1 MFNERAVN
9 KMKIAICDDTP
20 SDLENLKNCL
30 VAYLK
35 ERQIPFSIDGFND
48 CNVLL
53 NRIKYLDSNEYELF
67 ILDVIMQKNG
77 VDIAKEIRKYNDK
90 SVIIFETSSEEFAIN
105 AFKVQAFDYLLKP
118 ISVDKIRECFDKLL
132 ELKNET
138 SKKHVFTIKS
148 VDHAQE
154 TVDIKKIT
162 FIESSERR
170 MIIHLANNTEIVTTS
185 LRNKFLD
192 SIPFDYEK
200 YDFVNCHSSFLVNLN
215 YVKAIK
221 NDSSFVLKTGQAI
234 PISKR
239 LNQVVRTRYANYLVG
254 DNNG

>member
-1 MFNERAVN
+1 
-9 KMKIAICDDTP
+9 MKIAICDDTP
-20 SDLENLKNCL
+20 ADLENLKNCL

-53 NRIKYLDSNEYELF
+53 NRVKYLDSNEYELF

-77 VDIAKEIRKYNDK
+77 VDVAKEIRKHNEK
-90 SVIIFETSSEEFAIN
+90 STIIFETSSEEFAIN

-118 ISVDKIRECFDKLL
+118 ISVDKVRECLDKLL
-132 ELKNET
+132 ELKHEDT
-138 SKKHVFTIKS
+138 KKHVFTIKT

-154 TVDIKKIT
+154 TIDITKVT
-162 FIESSERR
+162 HIESSERR
-170 MIIHLANNTEIVTTS
+170 MIIHLADGTDVITTS

-192 SIPFDYEK
+192 SVPFDYEK
-200 YDFVNCHSSFLVNLN
+200 YDFVNCHSSFLINLN
-215 YVKAIK
+215 YVKAVR
-221 NDSSFVLKTGQAI
+221 NDFSFILKSGVTV

-239 LNQVVRTRYANYLVG
+239 LNQSVRTRYANYLLG
-254 DNNG
+254 EKNG

>member
-1 MFNERAVN
+1 
-9 KMKIAICDDTP
+9 MKIAICDDTP

-53 NRIKYLDSNEYELF
+53 NRIKYLDSNEYELC

-77 VDIAKEIRKYNDK
+77 VDIAKEIRKYNDR
-90 SVIIFETSSEEFAIN
+90 SIIIFETSSEEFAIN

-118 ISVDKIRECFDKLL
+118 ITVDSIRECFDKLL
-132 ELKNET
+132 ELKNE
-138 SKKHVFTIKS
+138 SQKKHIFTIKS

-154 TVDIKKIT
+154 TVDIQKIT
-162 FIESSERR
+162 YIESSERR

-192 SIPFDYEK
+192 SIPFDYSK

-221 NDSSFVLKTGQAI
+221 NDSSFILKTGQSI

-239 LNQVVRTRYANYLVG
+239 LNQAVRTRYANYLVG